1 MITISLSNLIGNTH
15 NFLISTK
22 NRGYTT
28 SGSIANLLNLDVDTY
43 NDRLIR
49 EVIQHPCFKNVFAA
63 NFPFLKAKLDR
74 NIVFYL
80 NDVPKETYIERF
92 KEVFVEQL
100 TLLELGGIIND

>member
-28 SGSIANLLNLDVDTY
+28 SGSIANLLSLDVDTY
-43 NDRLIR
+43 NDKLIK

-63 NFPFLKAKLDR
+63 SFPFLKAKLDR

-92 KEVFVEQL
+92 KEAFAPQL
-100 TLLELGGIIND
+100 ILVSLDGGSLC